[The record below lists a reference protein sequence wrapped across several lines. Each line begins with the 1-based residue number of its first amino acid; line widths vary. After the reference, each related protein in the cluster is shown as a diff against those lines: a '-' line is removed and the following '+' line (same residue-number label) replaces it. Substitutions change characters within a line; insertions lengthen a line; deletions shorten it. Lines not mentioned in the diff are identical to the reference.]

1 MKLSNNLI
9 KALLEEEKMFEEEAY
24 LFNNIRKVL
33 DEDESYLIESQ
44 YERAIARSST
54 YKCWP
59 LSNHVASDF
68 APSTLRE
75 GMELIRYLADFHQAI
90 VMAVPLKLV
99 RQTWPGKPGVGG
111 GQPLATTTQW
121 FAGQY
126 VTKYVLGNQK
136 AAVKAVDIERACMQC
151 RQALRHK
158 PQLP

>member
-90 VMAVPLKLV
+90 VMAVPLKLA
-99 RQTWPGKPGVGG
+99 RQASRCGW
-111 GQPLATTTQW
+111 QPLATTTQW

-136 AAVKAVDIERACMQC
+136 AAVKAVDIEKACMQC

>member
-1 MKLSNNLI
+1 MKL
-9 KALLEEEKMFEEEAY
+9 E
-24 LFNNIRKVL
+24 
-33 DEDESYLIESQ
+33 EDE
-44 YERAIARSST
+44 AVFA
-54 YKCWP
+54 
-59 LSNHVASDF
+59 LSHF

-90 VMAVPLKLV
+90 VMAVPLKQA
-99 RQTWPGKPGVGG
+99 RQASRCGW
-111 GQPLATTTQW
+111 QPLATTTQW

-136 AAVKAVDIERACMQC
+136 AAVKAVHIERACMQC